1 MPWKE
6 RTAVDEKKSFL
17 IAWERQEQSFSS
29 LCRYFGISRPTG
41 YKWLERFEAEGE
53 RGLEEQSRAPL
64 QHQGDGGGA
73 TIAHPGAAGATPH
86 VGAEEAEE
94 VAGDG
99 PPRHGLAGAVNYR

>member
-64 QHQGDGGGA
+64 HQPKAMAEALRSRILGLRA
-73 TIAHPGAAGATPH
+73 QHPGSAFSR
-86 VGAEEAEE
+86 E
-94 VAGDG
+94 
-99 PPRHGLAGAVNYR
+99 R